1 MKCSKCK
8 IEITVYDGICCCQ
21 DCKQYFCVDEGH
33 VLENNQL
40 VKVIKRTNYQI
51 IYNFLCS
58 DCEFNERNKD
68 KAIKE
73 HNERLAK
80 AREESERTKM
90 LIAQKFHSSD
100 NLNVEYDET
109 EKLPEIGKVD
119 NVIDGFQ
126 GLVRPCSVY
135 VELYGSKWP
144 ALDTKIYLTF
154 TRYKPS
160 DNYREEPIKTTEY
173 YCVLCAKR
181 YYINRLRGL
190 EWSFLTRRRDRTFK
204 EKFPDLD
211 N

>member
-1 MKCSKCK
+1 
-8 IEITVYDGICCCQ
+8 
-21 DCKQYFCVDEGH
+21 VDEGH

-135 VELYGSKWP
+135 VELYGSK
-144 ALDTKIYLTF
+144 
-154 TRYKPS
+154 
-160 DNYREEPIKTTEY
+160 
-173 YCVLCAKR
+173 
-181 YYINRLRGL
+181 
-190 EWSFLTRRRDRTFK
+190 
-204 EKFPDLD
+204 
-211 N
+211 

>member
-100 NLNVEYDET
+100 NLNVEYDEI
-109 EKLPEIGKVD
+109 EKLPEIKD
-119 NVIDGFQ
+119 I
-126 GLVRPCSVY
+126 
-135 VELYGSKWP
+135 
-144 ALDTKIYLTF
+144 I
-154 TRYKPS
+154 
-160 DNYREEPIKTTEY
+160 
-173 YCVLCAKR
+173 
-181 YYINRLRGL
+181 
-190 EWSFLTRRRDRTFK
+190 
-204 EKFPDLD
+204 
-211 N
+211 